1 MTDNTKMEESP
12 SKQLETLLPMKNQT
26 KNQLK
31 NNIHV
36 SVRLKP
42 LPGGT
47 SEKSKLWRVIDAH
60 HIEQIN
66 TKTPNKFV
74 FDRVYGEE
82 MGTKS
87 IFDDHFKAMILQSIH
102 GYNATIFAFG

>member
-1 MTDNTKMEESP
+1 M
-12 SKQLETLLPMKNQT
+12 
-26 KNQLK
+26 
-31 NNIHV
+31 
-36 SVRLKP
+36 RLKP

-47 SEKSKLWRVIDAH
+47 SEKSKLWRVIDANH
-60 HIEQIN
+60 HPTCIEQIN

-87 IFDDHFKAMILQSIH
+87 IFDDHFRAMILQSIH